1 MLKLIYGS
9 FGSGKTYCLD
19 TLILD
24 ALRLGKEAVLLVPE
38 QEVMEA
44 ERRLADRADASG
56 VYCEK
61 LTVVSFRRLSN
72 LVFRKYG
79 GIEYKYLDEGG
90 RLIVIWRI
98 LEELSPVLSAYGKS
112 RDSSLTELMLSI
124 CEELKRYSVP
134 PSALSRLAD
143 TLSPSLLKDKLSDIS
158 LVYSAFTAETREEY
172 SDASDDVTRLAEI
185 LKTEDFFRDKLLFL
199 DSFNGFTVPEIRALE
214 HALTQ
219 CDVTVTLG
227 LPEERALTGFKTLED
242 TEKTLTEIAKKHNVP
257 IYTSARLYPL
267 EKYVPEEFRLISERL
282 WDFSYSPSAETP
294 ALTDTSAT
302 KNVSAVGTG
311 VYSAPLSSDRITLAE
326 AGDVFMEAEF
336 IAIKICELIRSGERY
351 RDIAIA
357 SRNTAAFDGIFDVVF
372 KKYGIPFFFSRR
384 TGITSTALFRTV
396 KSALD
401 VISGG
406 WKTSDVLAYIK
417 TGICGFSA
425 AEVDTLESYALK
437 WSISGKRWTDE
448 YEWNMNPSGYTDR
461 LTEDGKRTLDE
472 VNRLRRKL
480 REPLVKLRDSVRN
493 VSLKDAAAAVFTF
506 ISECGIYERFRV
518 SKNAEDIT
526 VYNTFI
532 SLLETMVSVAG
543 DVPVNASVLSSLLT
557 LTGKKVDYG
566 RIPDSMDCVKAG
578 DAAIMR
584 LHGIKHIFLTSCESG
599 IFPKSVTDG
608 SVFTDAEKEV
618 LKAGGIQLS
627 PDTATKNDEEMF
639 CFLRCACSA
648 VSSLTLTY
656 TLLDGKP
663 YPSVGFTRV
672 SALFPLNKIISFPSD
687 VPLLNRIQ
695 NAPSGKDIALGAYG
709 TPLFETLKR
718 LYEEKGEAPFLSGM
732 PLSAPD
738 AAVSR
743 DITES
748 LYKKEF
754 TLSQSRIESFSKCP
768 FSYYCKHVLGLQ
780 EKKRADFQSSDKGSY
795 IHRILE
801 KVIAVLFSDDE
812 KRKNITDD
820 ELKALIDK
828 VVREILGGIFGNLTE
843 LNARFGAL
851 INRLSRTVLMLVKN
865 ILKEFENSDFS
876 PKFFELNIGKG
887 EKGASPFKVTLSDG
901 SVLKINGIVDRVD
914 TFIRDGDVFVRVV
927 DYKTGTR
934 EHSLKNIRL
943 GLDMQ
948 MLLYLF
954 SLYKS
959 DSLDFK
965 RALGISENGKIHPA
979 GVLYQPSYVPTMS
992 VDTEKT
998 PEESLSLFEKKLTRF
1013 GILLDEPDILNAME
1027 HGLSGSFIPVTVKKD
1042 ALSVSKGEL
1051 KSLEGFGELMNEV
1064 TGILTEIGEKLK
1076 NGVASAVP
1084 LKTPAIDAC
1093 QYCEMRVVCR
1103 KQL

>member
-24 ALRLGKEAVLLVPE
+24 ALKLGKEAVLLVPE

-44 ERRLADRADASG
+44 ERRLADRADTAG
-56 VYCEK
+56 VHCEK
-61 LTVVSFRRLSN
+61 LTVVSFRRLAN
-72 LVFRKYG
+72 LAFRKYG

-90 RLIVIWRI
+90 KLLLIWRI

-112 RDSSLTELMLSI
+112 RDVALTELMLSI

-134 PSALSRLAD
+134 PSALSRLSD

-158 LVYSAFTAETREEY
+158 LVYSAFTAETKEEY
-172 SDASDDVTRLAEI
+172 SDAADDVTRLAEI
-185 LKTEDFFRDKLLFL
+185 LKTESFFDGKLLFL
-199 DSFNGFTVPEIRALE
+199 DSFNGFTVPEIRVLE
-214 HALTQ
+214 HAITQ

-227 LPEERALTGFKTLED
+227 LPEERGLTAFKTLED
-242 TEKTLTEIAKKHNVP
+242 TEKTLIDTAKKHNVQV
-257 IYTSARLYPL
+257 YTSARLYPL
-267 EKYVPEEFRLISERL
+267 EKYIPEEFRLISERL
-282 WDFSYSPSAETP
+282 WDFSYSPTADKASDEA
-294 ALTDTSAT
+294 
-302 KNVSAVGTG
+302 GTEEAG
-311 VYSAPLSSDRITLAE
+311 AIKTGYPLSSDRITLAE
-326 AGDVFMEAEF
+326 AGDPFMEAEF

-357 SRNTAAFDGIFDVVF
+357 SRNTAVYDGIFDVVF
-372 KKYGIPFFFSRR
+372 KKYGIPFFFSHR
-384 TGITSTALFRTV
+384 TGITSTAIFRTV

-406 WKTSDVLAYIK
+406 WKTNDVLSYIK

-425 AEVDTLESYALK
+425 AETDILESYAIK
-437 WSISGKRWTDE
+437 WSISGRRWTDE

-461 LTEDGKRTLDE
+461 LTEDGKRTLAE
-472 VNRLRRKL
+472 VNRLRLKL
-480 REPLVKLRDSVRN
+480 REPLIKLRDSVRN
-493 VSLKDAAAAVFTF
+493 VPLRDAAAAVFSF
-506 ISECGIYERFRV
+506 ISECGIYERCRI
-518 SKNAEDIT
+518 SKNAEDVT

-532 SLLETMVSVAG
+532 SLLETMVNVAG
-543 DVPVNASVLSSLLT
+543 DVPVNASLLSSLLT
-557 LTGKKVDYG
+557 MTGKKVDYG
-566 RIPDSMDCVKAG
+566 SIPDSMDCVKAG

-584 LHGIKHIFLTSCESG
+584 LHGIRHVFLTSCESG
-599 IFPKSVTDG
+599 VFPKSVEDS
-608 SVFTDAEKEV
+608 SVFSDDEKEV
-618 LKAGGIQLS
+618 LKSGGIQLS

-663 YPSVGFTRV
+663 YPSVGLTRV
-672 SALFPLNKIISFPSD
+672 SALFPLNKVISYPND

-695 NAPSGKDIALGAYG
+695 NASAAKDIALGAYG
-709 TPLFETLKR
+709 TPLFETLKK
-718 LYEEKGEAPFLSGM
+718 LYGEKGEAPFLSGM
-732 PLSAPD
+732 PLSSPD
-738 AAVSR
+738 VTVSA
-743 DITES
+743 DITET

-754 TLSQSRIESFSKCP
+754 TLSQSKIESFSKCP

-780 EKKRADFQSSDKGSY
+780 EKKRAEFLSSDKGSY

-812 KRKNITDD
+812 KRKNITDG
-820 ELKALIDK
+820 ELKALIDN
-828 VVREILGGIFGNLTE
+828 VVKEILGGIFGSLTE

-851 INRLSRTVLMLVKN
+851 ISRLNRTVFLLVKN
-865 ILKEFENSDFS
+865 ILKEFENSDFT

-887 EKGASPFKVTLSDG
+887 EKGTFPFKVNLSDG
-901 SVLKINGIVDRVD
+901 TKLKINGIVDRVD
-914 TFIRDGDVFVRVV
+914 TYEKDGDVFVRVV

-934 EHSLKNIRL
+934 EHSLKNIKL

-954 SLYKS
+954 SLCK
-959 DSLDFK
+959 DEAVAFK
-965 RALGISENGKIHPA
+965 RSLGISEDGKIHPA

-992 VDTEKT
+992 VENDKT
-998 PEESLSLFEKKLTRF
+998 PEQALSLFEKKLTRF
-1013 GILLDEPDILNAME
+1013 GILLEDPEILDAME
-1027 HGLSGSFIPVTVKKD
+1027 HGLSGNFIPVTVKKD

-1051 KSLEGFGELMNEV
+1051 KTLEEFGKLMSEV
-1064 TGILTEIGEKLK
+1064 TDILTKIGERLK
-1076 NGVASAVP
+1076 HGEASATP

-1103 KQL
+1103 NQQ

>member
-24 ALRLGKEAVLLVPE
+24 SLRLGKEAVLLVPE

-44 ERRLADRADASG
+44 ERRLADRADAAG
-56 VYCEK
+56 VLCEK

-72 LVFRKYG
+72 LAFRKYG

-90 RLIVIWRI
+90 RLIIIWRI
-98 LEELSPVLSAYGKS
+98 LEELSPVLSAYGKC

-134 PSALSRLAD
+134 PSALSKLAD

-158 LVYSAFTAETREEY
+158 LVYSAFTAETKDEY

-185 LKTEDFFRDKLLFL
+185 LKTEDFFKDKLLFL

-214 HALTQ
+214 YALTQ

-267 EKYVPEEFRLISERL
+267 EKYVPEEFRLINKRL
-282 WDFSYSPSAETP
+282 WDFSYSPSAEDP
-294 ALTDTSAT
+294 SNSKAM
-302 KNVSAVGTG
+302 
-311 VYSAPLSSDRITLAE
+311 LSSDRITLAE
-326 AGDVFMEAEF
+326 ARDVFMEAEF

-357 SRNTAAFDGIFDVVF
+357 SRNTSVFDGIFDVVF

-406 WKTSDVLAYIK
+406 FKTGDVLTYIK
-417 TGICGFSA
+417 TGICSWSA
-425 AEVDTLESYALK
+425 AEVDALESYALK
-437 WSISGKRWTDE
+437 WNISGKRWTDE

-461 LTEDGKRTLDE
+461 LTEDERLVLAE
-472 VNRLRRKL
+472 VNRLRIKL
-480 REPLVKLRDSVRN
+480 REPLVKLRDSIRN
-493 VSLKDAAAAVFTF
+493 VSLTDAASAIFTF
-506 ISECGIYERFRV
+506 ISECGIYERYKV

-557 LTGKKVDYG
+557 MTGKKVDYG

-599 IFPKSVTDG
+599 VFPKAVEDV
-608 SVFTDAEKEV
+608 SVFTDAEKEI

-663 YPSVGFTRV
+663 YPSVGFTRA
-672 SALFPLNKIISFPSD
+672 SALFPLNKVISFPDD

-695 NAPSGKDIALGAYG
+695 NADAGKAVALDAYG
-709 TPLFETLKR
+709 TPLFDILKR
-718 LYEEKGEAPFLSGM
+718 LYDEKGEAPFLSGM

-738 AAVSR
+738 ASVSK
-743 DITES
+743 DITEN

-768 FSYYCKHVLGLQ
+768 FSYYCKHVLGLR
-780 EKKRADFQSSDKGSY
+780 EKKRADFLSSDKGSY

-812 KRKNITDD
+812 KRKNVTDE
-820 ELKALIDK
+820 ELKALIERIVK
-828 VVREILGGIFGNLTE
+828 EILSGIFGSLNE

-851 INRLSRTVLMLVKN
+851 VSRLNRTVLLLVKN
-865 ILKEFENSDFS
+865 ILKEFENSDFT

-887 EKGASPFKVTLSDG
+887 EKGSSPFKVTLSDG
-901 SVLKINGIVDRVD
+901 SALKINGIVDRVD
-914 TFIRDGDVFVRVV
+914 TYEKDGEVFVRVV
-927 DYKTGTR
+927 DYKTGSR
-934 EHSLKNIRL
+934 EHSLKNIKL

-959 DSLDFK
+959 DSSDFK
-965 RALGISENGKIHPA
+965 RALGVSENGKIHPA

-992 VDTEKT
+992 VDSEKS

-1013 GILLDEPDILNAME
+1013 GILLDDPEILDAME

-1051 KSLEGFGELMNEV
+1051 KTLEGFGELMTEV
-1064 TGILTEIGEKLK
+1064 TDILTGIGEKLK
-1076 NGVASAVP
+1076 NGVASAAP
-1084 LKTPAIDAC
+1084 LKTSVIDAC

>member
-24 ALRLGKEAVLLVPE
+24 ALKLGKEAVLLVPE

-56 VYCEK
+56 VHCEK
-61 LTVVSFRRLSN
+61 LTVVSFRRLAN
-72 LVFRKYG
+72 LAFRKYG

-90 RLIVIWRI
+90 KLLLIWRI

-112 RDSSLTELMLSI
+112 RDVSLTELMLSV
-124 CEELKRYSVP
+124 CEELKRYSVS

-143 TLSPSLLKDKLSDIS
+143 TLSPSLLKDKLSDVS
-158 LVYSAFTAETREEY
+158 LVYSAFTAETKEEY

-185 LKTEDFFRDKLLFL
+185 LKTESFFDGKLLFL
-199 DSFNGFTVPEIRALE
+199 DSFNGFTVPEIRVIE

-219 CDVTVTLG
+219 CDVTLTLG
-227 LPEERALTGFKTLED
+227 LPEERGLTAFKTLED
-242 TEKTLTEIAKKHNVP
+242 TEKTLTDIAKKHNVQV
-257 IYTSARLYPL
+257 YTSARLYPL
-267 EKYVPEEFRLISERL
+267 EKYIPEEFRLISEKL
-282 WDFSYSPSAETP
+282 WDFSYSPSADNTQGKS
-294 ALTDTSAT
+294 DV
-302 KNVSAVGTG
+302 KNSQ
-311 VYSAPLSSDRITLAE
+311 PLSSDRITLAE
-326 AGDVFMEAEF
+326 ASDVFTEAEF

-351 RDIAIA
+351 RDIAVA
-357 SRNTAAFDGIFDVVF
+357 SRNTSVYDGIFDVVF

-384 TGITSTALFRTV
+384 TGITSTAIFRTV

-406 WKTSDVLAYIK
+406 WKTADVLAYIK
-417 TGICGFSA
+417 TGICGFNA
-425 AEVDTLESYALK
+425 AEADVIESYAIK

-448 YEWNMNPSGYTDR
+448 YEWNMNPAGYTDR
-461 LTEDGKRTLDE
+461 LTEDGKRTLSE
-472 VNRLRRKL
+472 VNRLRIKL
-480 REPLVKLRDSVRN
+480 RAPLIKLRDSIRN
-493 VSLKDAAAAVFTF
+493 VSLRDAAAAVFTF
-506 ISECGIYERFRV
+506 ISECGIYERCRV
-518 SKNAEDIT
+518 SKNAEDVT

-532 SLLETMVSVAG
+532 SLLETMVNVAG

-557 LTGKKVDYG
+557 MTGKKVDYG

-599 IFPKSVTDG
+599 IFPKSVDDT

-663 YPSVGFTRV
+663 YPSVGLTRI

-687 VPLLNRIQ
+687 LPILSRIQ
-695 NAPSGKDIALGAYG
+695 NASSGKDIALGAYG
-709 TPLFETLKR
+709 TPLFEALKK
-718 LYEEKGEAPFLSGM
+718 LYDEKGEAPFLSGM
-732 PLSAPD
+732 PLSATD
-738 AAVSR
+738 ATVSS

-748 LYKKEF
+748 LYGSKF
-754 TLSQSRIESFSKCP
+754 SLSQSRIESFSKCP
-768 FSYYCKHVLGLQ
+768 FSYYCKYILGLQ
-780 EKKRADFQSSDKGSY
+780 EKKRAEFLSSDKGSY

-801 KVIAVLFSDDE
+801 KVIAALFSDSE
-812 KRKNITDD
+812 KRQNITDD

-828 VVREILGGIFGNLTE
+828 VVKEILGGIFGDQSE

-851 INRLSRTVLMLVKN
+851 VSRLNRTVLLLVKN
-865 ILKEFENSDFS
+865 ILKEFENSDFI
-876 PKFFELNIGKG
+876 PRFFELNIGKG
-887 EKGASPFKVTLSDG
+887 EKGTSPFEVTLSDG
-901 SVLKINGIVDRVD
+901 TRLKINGIVDRVD
-914 TFIRDGDVFVRVV
+914 TYEKDGDVFVRVV

-934 EHSLKNIRL
+934 EHSLKNISL

-954 SLYKS
+954 SLCKNGANG
-959 DSLDFK
+959 FK
-965 RALGISENGKIHPA
+965 NSLGISENGKIHPA

-992 VDTEKT
+992 VDNDKT

-1013 GILLDEPDILNAME
+1013 GILLDRPEILDAME
-1027 HGLSGSFIPVTVKKD
+1027 HGLSSNFIPVTVKKD

-1051 KSLEGFGELMNEV
+1051 KSLEGFGELMSEV
-1064 TGILTEIGEKLK
+1064 TDILTKIGERLK
-1076 NGVASAVP
+1076 HGAASAVP

-1103 KQL
+1103 KQQ